1 MGYHT
6 AFSVKSIPF
15 AKAKE
20 CRRMHYGILTFHAFL
35 CGRDSQNEPNLVSL
49 YKHHPLDSVHFGEN
63 CNGWTDSFAG
73 KGLFFCS
80 VGCACSI
87 TCGYCICM
95 LTSTCS
101 FGFMTLFVQCIFAMQ
116 FVLLWLNAIFTPS

>member
-20 CRRMHYGILTFHAFL
+20 CRRMYYGILTFHAFL

-49 YKHHPLDSVHFGEN
+49 YKHHPLDSVHFGKIAMDGQILLQEK
-63 CNGWTDSFAG
+63 GYFFAAWD
-73 KGLFFCS
+73 
-80 VGCACSI
+80 VH
-87 TCGYCICM
+87 
-95 LTSTCS
+95 
-101 FGFMTLFVQCIFAMQ
+101 VQ
-116 FVLLWLNAIFTPS
+116 